1 MTLAVD
7 LSKLP
12 APEVI
17 EALDFEAILAARK
30 AKLAELFPPIADY
43 LSLESEPAVKIQ
55 ELGAYR
61 ELLHYARVND
71 AARAVMVAFA
81 RGADLDNLA
90 ALIPVTRMA
99 GESDERFRQ
108 RVILAPEAYPGAG
121 PAGGLTFHA
130 ISADTR
136 VKHVGL
142 SRVPYRGEITV
153 SILSSVD
160 DGAAPADLLDAVRTR
175 LNRDDVRLMTDV
187 ITVRPATISPY
198 TIEARLKIGKGPDAA
213 LLAAQAEAAL
223 TAYTASRHRIGVA
236 VFASALIAAAHV
248 AGVEEVDLISP
259 AADIM
264 AAPHVAPWCSGI
276 ALAVEVVGG

>member
-7 LSKLP
+7 LSQLP

-17 EALDFEAILAARK
+17 VALDFEAILAARK
-30 AKLAELFPPIADY
+30 AKLAELFPPIAEY
-43 LSLESEPAVKIQ
+43 LGLESEPAVKIQ
-55 ELGAYR
+55 ETGAYR

-81 RGADLDNLA
+81 RGTDLDNLA
-90 ALIPVTRMA
+90 ALVPVTRMA
-99 GESDERFRQ
+99 GETDERFRQ

-130 ISADTR
+130 MSADGR
-136 VKHVGL
+136 VKHVGP

-153 SILSSVD
+153 SILSNVG
-160 DGAAPADLLDAVRTR
+160 DGAASVDLLDSVRTR

-187 ITVRPATISPY
+187 ITVRSAAVSPY

-213 LLAAQAEAAL
+213 LIKRQAEATLA
-223 TAYTASRHRIGVA
+223 AYAASRHRIGVA
-236 VFASALIAAAHV
+236 VFASALIANAHV
-248 AGVEEVDLISP
+248 AGVEEVDLLAP

-264 AAPHVAPWCSGI
+264 AAPHIAPWCSGI
-276 ALAVEVVGG
+276 ALSVEVVGG

>member
-17 EALDFEAILAARK
+17 VALDFEAILAARK
-30 AKLAELFPPIADY
+30 AKLAELFPPIAEY
-43 LSLESEPAVKIQ
+43 LGLESEPAVKIQ
-55 ELGAYR
+55 ETGAYR

-81 RGADLDNLA
+81 RGSDLDHLA
-90 ALIPVTRMA
+90 ALVPVTRMP
-99 GESDERFRQ
+99 GEIDERFRQ

-130 ISADTR
+130 MSADTR

-142 SRVPYRGEITV
+142 SRVPYRGEVTV
-153 SILSSVD
+153 SILSGVG
-160 DGAAPADLLDAVRTR
+160 DGAASVDLLDSVRTR

-187 ITVRPATISPY
+187 ITVRSAAVSPY

-213 LLAAQAEAAL
+213 LIKTQAEATLA
-223 TAYTASRHRIGVA
+223 AYAASRHRIGVS
-236 VFASALIAAAHV
+236 VFTSALIANAHV
-248 AGVEEVDLISP
+248 AGVEEVDLLAP

-276 ALAVEVVGG
+276 ALSVEVLGG